1 MLKFIKR
8 ERLYILMLL
17 FIVAIN
23 VMNAGH
29 REKAQLEEK
38 KPLSAMTLK
47 EIGVTEEKV
56 KDFFESGKLN
66 AGFFKYSIILGFF
79 IFVAALISN
88 LGFFFQRKKIDLRPN
103 PNKGTVSWGISDLV
117 KASIIIIFA
126 AYLVG
131 LIEALL
137 VRTVRLELG
146 LNLHM
151 MLSTFFIDIIVL
163 AVVLYFVVVRS
174 RERLQALGLRFKSI
188 LNNILSGMA
197 AYIFIVP
204 LLFIVLVF
212 SIWFL
217 DLLGYTPP
225 PQPVFEVFME
235 EERSRVLFFLTIFVS
250 LFGPI
255 VEEIFFRGFMYSAIK
270 KRLGFLGA
278 AFLSASIFSLLHANI
293 VSFLPIMMLGALL
306 AYLYERTGSLVAPI
320 TVHMVH
326 NSVIVGFMFF
336 IKELI

>member
-8 ERLYILMLL
+8 ERLYILMLF

-23 VMNAGH
+23 VMNSGH
-29 REKAQLEEK
+29 TEKTQPEEK

-47 EIGVTEEKV
+47 EIGVTDERV
-56 KDFFESGKLN
+56 KDFFESEKLS
-66 AGFFKYSIILGFF
+66 AGFFKYSIVIGFF
-79 IFVAALISN
+79 IFVTAIISN
-88 LGFFFQRKKIDLRPN
+88 LGFFFRRKKIDFKPN
-103 PNKGTVSWGISDLV
+103 SHKGPVSWGISDLV
-117 KASIIIIFA
+117 RASIIIIFM

-137 VRTVRLELG
+137 VRTVHLELG
-146 LNLHM
+146 SNLRM
-151 MLSTFFIDIIVL
+151 ILSTFFIDIIVL
-163 AVVLYFVVVRS
+163 AVVLYFVVVKC
-174 RERLQALGLRFKSI
+174 RERLPALGLRFESI
-188 LNNILSGMA
+188 LNNILSGIA

-204 LLFIVLVF
+204 LLFMVLIF

-217 DLLGYTPP
+217 DLLGYSPP
-225 PQPVFEVFME
+225 SQPIFEVFME
-235 EERSRVLFFLTIFVS
+235 EKRSRVLFFLTIFVS

-255 VEEIFFRGFMYSAIK
+255 IEEMFFRGFMYSAIK

-278 AFLSASIFSLLHANI
+278 AFLSASIFSLLHTNI

-320 TVHMVH
+320 TVHIVH